1 MGAFADASDILLL
14 GVLDVPVQRPP
25 WRKAYE
31 ALGLPRLDRIT
42 RHFGWR
48 LLHGALRCSATA
60 VTWCRVGTVQELRDA
75 VCCSAVTCGG
85 DEALEAA
92 QLESLSH
99 TFLHCP
105 VVRPAVGWLRGLWS
119 TIVADRVP
127 PLDARVLLAGDHTVW
142 DPGGGDAGA
151 ELWTHLRLL
160 FCRAV
165 WYLRCCRAAHGQ
177 VFTAAAVVALTAS
190 WIRRAIRLDWLRVT
204 ADLAGTASTLPSWCV
219 LHRRFDLSQE
229 DFAQRWCLGAV
240 LAHVSSDA
248 AGSVAVRVHV
258 PPMNA
263 VTVPVLP

>member
-1 MGAFADASDILLL
+1 
-14 GVLDVPVQRPP
+14 
-25 WRKAYE
+25 
-31 ALGLPRLDRIT
+31 
-42 RHFGWR
+42 
-48 LLHGALRCSATA
+48 
-60 VTWCRVGTVQELRDA
+60 
-75 VCCSAVTCGG
+75 
-85 DEALEAA
+85 
-92 QLESLSH
+92 
-99 TFLHCP
+99 
-105 VVRPAVGWLRGLWS
+105 
-119 TIVADRVP
+119 VP